1 MNLLK
6 YANDKI
12 SGAISLL
19 ESASA
24 DVETAHYSAV
34 INIVAQLE
42 VIQEAVNL
50 KGSLSAASEALQVD
64 VAAML
69 GEGAI
74 SLCLGEVLD
83 DYASVRLRSIQSA
96 VLSVQSRYLDSDERP
111 IRMIGETMFE
121 ARHWISC
128 ATWAVNTELDSQS
141 QLKAVA

>member
-111 IRMIGETMFE
+111 LRMIGETMFE

-141 QLKAVA
+141 QLRAVA